1 MKIPERF
8 RNVILERAFIHIR
21 VMILVLSGEWRFSP
35 VEGSLSWAE
44 SLPGLG
50 RACDCW
56 AALSLERRPSGGR
69 PHSCPPSA
77 SSCFESTERER
88 ESEREPQTIRS
99 L

>member
-1 MKIPERF
+1 MVCASWDDI
-8 RNVILERAFIHIR
+8 
-21 VMILVLSGEWRFSP
+21 WRFSP
-35 VEGSLSWAE
+35 GEGSLSWAE

-77 SSCFESTERER
+77 SSGFESTETERER
-88 ESEREPQTIRS
+88 VSQNYQISLISHTNREK
-99 L
+99 LFNM